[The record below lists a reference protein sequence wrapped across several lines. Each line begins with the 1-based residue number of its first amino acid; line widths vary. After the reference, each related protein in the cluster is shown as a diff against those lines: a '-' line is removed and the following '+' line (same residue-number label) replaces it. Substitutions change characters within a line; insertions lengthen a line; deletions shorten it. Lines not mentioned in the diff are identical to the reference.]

1 MILIKNYNIPIW
13 QIILAFLLISISSK
27 AIAQISDADIDSFKI
42 KDYRENLY
50 ISTDRDI
57 YITGEKIWLKA
68 YKMKGLTSIPS
79 DLSKVVYAEL
89 LDSSNN
95 PVNQIKIWVSGTSGS
110 TGFRLSD
117 TLSSGNYLIRAYT
130 KWMLNYS
137 EDLFFYKT
145 ITILNPF
152 KNIDKL
158 INHSKEQ
165 NTRSD
170 FSSPA
175 GVQAAERLINNENG
189 SNLII
194 KIEPQKD
201 KYLTREKVKIDIS
214 VTDMAGNPVET
225 DLSISVVKPQLFNID
240 RINPLYRL
248 NNLHNMSYSDTIKNS
263 QRTVPD
269 HLPEIEG
276 PLLSGIIKNKTTNEP
291 LKNIDISLSLV
302 GKKSRCQ
309 FVKTNDKGE
318 FNFVIREQNSFS
330 ELVIQ
335 PLSSEMSDSYVELSQ
350 PFCSTF
356 NGNKPGIFYLDSS
369 KTESINNAV
378 INMQINNIYEPFR
391 QKGPTIPIHAVT
403 GDFYGKPDRRIKMSD
418 YIELKNIRE
427 IVKEI
432 LPEIVIYRKNKKYS
446 FKIINSYPYQPFENQ
461 ALILVDGV
469 PVYDIE
475 NLLNV
480 SSKDLERIDII
491 NRRYF
496 FSDYIFDGI
505 VSFTTKKGDLSA
517 LESDNSVYRQV
528 FEGYSPL
535 YNFYSPDY
543 GIDSLR
549 ESRIP
554 DFRNTLYWKPDL
566 ESTRD
571 GKASVEFFTSDES
584 GVYTIIVEGISS
596 TGKTGFYNIPLL
608 IK

>member
-1 MILIKNYNIPIW
+1 MKNYKIHIW
-13 QIILAFLLISISSK
+13 QILLTFLFISISSN
-27 AIAQISDADIDSFKI
+27 AVAQIAYADIDSFKI
-42 KDYRENLY
+42 KNYQEKLY

-68 YKMKGLTSIPS
+68 YKMNGLTGIPS

-95 PVNQIKIWVSGTSGS
+95 PVNQIKIWVTGTSGS

-137 EDLFFYKT
+137 EDLFFYKP

-158 INHSKEQ
+158 INHSGEQ
-165 NTRSD
+165 NAVSD

-175 GVQAAERLINNENG
+175 GVQAEEGLINNENA
-189 SNLII
+189 NHIII
-194 KIEPQKD
+194 KIELQKKEYQARD
-201 KYLTREKVKIDIS
+201 KVNIDIS
-214 VTDMAGNPVET
+214 VTDVAGNPVET
-225 DLSISVVKPQLFNID
+225 DLSISVVKLQLLNID
-240 RINPLYRL
+240 RMNPLHRFE
-248 NNLHNMSYSDTIKNS
+248 NLPDSGDRDAIKHFLKTI
-263 QRTVPD
+263 PD

-291 LKNIDISLSLV
+291 LKNIDISFSLV
-302 GKKSRCQ
+302 GKTARCQ

-318 FNFVIREQNSFS
+318 FNFVIREQLGVSD
-330 ELVIQ
+330 LVIQ
-335 PLSSEMSDSYVELSQ
+335 PLSGEMSDSYVELSQ
-350 PFCSTF
+350 PFYNTF
-356 NGNKPGIFYLDSS
+356 NEKKPDLFYLDSS
-369 KTESINNAV
+369 KTESINNA
-378 INMQINNIYEPFR
+378 IISMQISNMYEPFR
-391 QKGPTIPIHAVT
+391 QQKQAEPINTTVK

-432 LPEIVIYRKNKKYS
+432 LPEIMIIRRNKKYS

-461 ALILVDGV
+461 ALILIDGV
-469 PVYDIE
+469 PVNDIE
-475 NLLNV
+475 NLLDV
-480 SSKDLERIDII
+480 SSKDMERIDII

-505 VSFTTKKGDLSA
+505 VSFTTKKGNLSA

-528 FEGYSPL
+528 FEGYTPQ

-543 GIDSLR
+543 GIDSLTK
-549 ESRIP
+549 SRIP

-566 ESTRD
+566 KSARD
-571 GKASVEFFTSDES
+571 GKVSAEFFTSDES

-596 TGKTGFYNIPLL
+596 AGKTGFYSIPIL

>member
-1 MILIKNYNIPIW
+1 MKNYNIRIW
-13 QIILAFLLISISSK
+13 QIILSFLFISLSSK
-27 AIAQISDADIDSFKI
+27 AVAQISDADIDSFKI
-42 KDYRENLY
+42 KNYREKLF
-50 ISTDRDI
+50 IHTDRDI
-57 YITGEKIWLKA
+57 YITGEQVWLKV
-68 YKMKGLTSIPS
+68 YKMNGLTYTPS
-79 DLSKVVYAEL
+79 DLSKVAYIEL
-89 LDSSNN
+89 LDSTNN
-95 PVNQIKIWVSGTSGS
+95 PVNQVKIWITGTSGS

-165 NTRSD
+165 NTGSD

-194 KIEPQKD
+194 KVEPQKD

-214 VTDMAGNPVET
+214 VTNMAGNPVET
-225 DLSISVVKPQLFNID
+225 DLSISVVKPQLLNID
-240 RINPLYRL
+240 RMNPIYRL
-248 NNLHNMSYSDTIKNS
+248 DNLHVMSYRDTIKNS
-263 QRTVPD
+263 TGTIPD

-291 LKNIDISLSLV
+291 LKNIDISLSFV
-302 GKKSRCQ
+302 GKTARCQ

-318 FNFVIREQNSFS
+318 FNFVIREQNGFS

-356 NGNKPGIFYLDSS
+356 NENKPDIFYLDSS

-378 INMQINNIYEPFR
+378 ISMQINNIYEPFR
-391 QKGPTIPIHAVT
+391 QKGPTIPIHAII

-432 LPEIVIYRKNKKYS
+432 LPEIMIIRRNKKYS

-461 ALILVDGV
+461 ALILIDGV
-469 PVYDIE
+469 PVNGIE

-480 SSKDLERIDII
+480 NSKDMERIDII

-517 LESDNSVYRQV
+517 LESDNSVYKQV
-528 FEGYSPL
+528 FEGYTPQ

-543 GIDSLR
+543 GIDSLK

-566 ESTRD
+566 KSTRD
-571 GKASVEFFTSDES
+571 GKAAIEFFTSDES

-596 TGKTGFYNIPLL
+596 AGETGFYSIPLL